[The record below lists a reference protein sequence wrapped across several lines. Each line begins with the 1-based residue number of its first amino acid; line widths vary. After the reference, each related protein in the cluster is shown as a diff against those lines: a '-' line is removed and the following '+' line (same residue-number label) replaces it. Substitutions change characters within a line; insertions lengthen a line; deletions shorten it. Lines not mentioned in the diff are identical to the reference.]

1 MKCGQQVLE
10 TVVPGRNLGVVDSAS
25 KTGRGFAFG
34 WWACGSTQW
43 ACGF

>member
-1 MKCGQQVLE
+1 MLE
-10 TVVPGRNLGVVDSAS
+10 TVVPGRNLGEVDSAS
-25 KTGRGFAFG
+25 TMGCGFAFG